1 MRKRKILVV
10 DDSNTVLL
18 MEKMILSKGPYEI
31 ITASDGRDAIVKAR
45 THRPDAILMDVV
57 MPVLNGFEACA
68 ALRADESTRSLPVIM
83 VTTRGEADSIELGF
97 AHGCTDYITK
107 PINALELLT
116 KLKNV
121 LPE

>member
-1 MRKRKILVV
+1 MQKRKILVV

-18 MEKMILSKGPYEI
+18 MEKMILAKGPYEI
-31 ITASDGRDAIVKAR
+31 ITASDGRDALSKAR
-45 THRPDAILMDVV
+45 THKPDAILMDVV

-68 ALRADESTRSLPVIM
+68 MLREDEATRSLPVIM
-83 VTTRGEADSIELGF
+83 VTTRGEADSIERGF
-97 AHGCTDYITK
+97 ANGCTDYITK

-116 KLKNV
+116 KLKNI